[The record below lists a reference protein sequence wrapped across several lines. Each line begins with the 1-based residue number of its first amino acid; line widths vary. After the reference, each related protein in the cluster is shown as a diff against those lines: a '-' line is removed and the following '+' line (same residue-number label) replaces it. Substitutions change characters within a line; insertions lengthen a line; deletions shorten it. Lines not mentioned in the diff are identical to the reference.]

1 MRIAKGLSGASLQR
15 AALAALWIAVAGAM
29 ALGCGRPI
37 SEPDEAAEASAS
49 GERATGTAEARCDHY
64 DPNRQVFWGDLHVH
78 TGISSDAWRSDVRN
92 RPADAYRFAR
102 GEAVLIPPLDS
113 EGQGTQSVRLARPL
127 DFAAVTDHAESF
139 GLTAQCGS
147 PESGVYDS
155 PGCDYFRRLPATPAF
170 APDPDLPPRSEIEK
184 MICGEDNSVCQ
195 EWGRR
200 TDWDETKRAAALWD
214 DASRT
219 CRFSTFVAYEWS
231 GSRDGPLL
239 HRNVI
244 FRNDEVPYPV
254 DSRIAPN
261 PGDLFSA
268 LETECLDSASG
279 APNCDVLSIPHN
291 SNTSQGTMF
300 GPVRDPAKPASI
312 PAARRLAEQHARFEP
327 VIEIMQHKGDSEC
340 RNGLSSVLGEPDELC
355 DFEKL
360 FPPQM
365 PECRPGQVLAPNA
378 VACTEAGSY
387 ARYGLAIGLVE
398 KERLGVNPFEYGFL
412 AATDTH
418 NATPGQVGE
427 ASWKGHVGVRDD
439 SPATRMGK
447 AAQMNNAL
455 NNPGGLAGVWAEE
468 NSRASLFDAI
478 RRRETF
484 GTSGP
489 RIAVRLFGGWDLPE
503 DLCQQG
509 DFAARAYATGVPM
522 GSALDDA
529 AVSGGSLGP
538 RFAVQALADPG
549 TAEHPGTDLERAQ
562 IVKVWTDAA
571 GQIHQRVFDVAG
583 ESAAVSGGLEDV
595 GVNLQTCE
603 PTRTGPRSLC
613 TVWEDPEF
621 EAGTPAVYYA
631 RVVEQPSCR
640 WTTASCRTLS
650 GSERPSGC
658 DAGLPKVVQERA
670 WTSPIWV
677 ARKTGPG

>member
-1 MRIAKGLSGASLQR
+1 MRLATRKSEGRLRPFLPIAVWLS
-15 AALAALWIAVAGAM
+15 AALVLS
-29 ALGCGRPI
+29 CGRPV
-37 SEPDEAAEASAS
+37 SERRSEGGAAAATAREEAASEV
-49 GERATGTAEARCDHY
+49 RCDHF

-78 TGISSDAWRSDVRN
+78 TEISSDAWRSDVRN

-102 GEAVLIPPLDS
+102 GEAVSIPPLAAD
-113 EGQGTQSVRLARPL
+113 GQGTQSVRLARPL

-139 GLTAQCGS
+139 GLTAQCAH
-147 PESGVYDS
+147 PESGAYDS

-184 MICGEDNSVCQ
+184 MICGDDNAVCQ

-200 TDWDETKRAAALWD
+200 TDWEETQRAAALWD
-214 DASRT
+214 DASRS

-231 GSRDGPLL
+231 GSREGPLL

-244 FRNDEVPYPV
+244 FRNEAAPYPV

-261 PGDLFSA
+261 PGDLFGA
-268 LETECLDSASG
+268 LESECLAPTSEMG
-279 APNCDVLSIPHN
+279 AAGCDVLSIPHN
-291 SNTSQGTMF
+291 SNTSQGAMF
-300 GPVRDPAKPASI
+300 GPVKDPVQPESI
-312 PAARRLAEQHARFEP
+312 SAARRLAAQHARFEP
-327 VIEIMQHKGDSEC
+327 AIEIMQHKGDSEC

-365 PECRPGQVLAPNA
+365 PECQPGQVLAPNA
-378 VACTEAGSY
+378 VACTEAGSF
-387 ARYGLAIGLVE
+387 ARYGLAIGLAE
-398 KERLGVNPFEYGFL
+398 KTRLGVNPFEYGFL

-427 ASWKGHVGVRDD
+427 TNWKGHVGIRDHT
-439 SPATRMGK
+439 PATRLGR

-455 NNPGGLAGVWAEE
+455 NNPGGIAGVWAEE
-468 NSRASLFDAI
+468 NSRSSLFDAI

-503 DLCQQG
+503 DLCEHG
-509 DFAARAYATGVPM
+509 DFAARAYAKGAPM
-522 GSALDDA
+522 GSVLNDPGAGTPPT
-529 AVSGGSLGP
+529 SP

-549 TAEHPGTDLERAQ
+549 TAERPGTDLERAQ
-562 IVKVWTDAA
+562 IVKVWTDSV

-583 ESAAVSGGLEDV
+583 EASSSALQDP
-595 GVNLQTCE
+595 GVDLQTCV
-603 PTRTGPRSLC
+603 PTGAGPRSLC
-613 TVWEDPEF
+613 TVWQDPEF

-631 RVVEQPSCR
+631 RIVEQPSCR
-640 WTTASCRTLS
+640 WQTAECL
-650 GSERPSGC
+650 GIPVGERPAGC
-658 DAGLPKVVQERA
+658 EAGLPKVVQERA

-677 ARKTGPG
+677 EREPRG